1 MFIFIYKWLKKTVF
15 YSGFSGAVNILPHK
29 ENTRMLLGSAA
40 DEVQKLLDIVSQDA
54 KQEGGAGAG
63 ADDLVGSSG
72 TSDVPTQQELAGMP
86 TYKTIAVPKETSD
99 PAGEPLVD
107 MSTELRCALSLKAAL
122 HLRKVLGFKVRKRR
136 FLCAILY

>member
-1 MFIFIYKWLKKTVF
+1 M
-15 YSGFSGAVNILPHK
+15 NILPHK

-63 ADDLVGSSG
+63 ADDLAGSSG